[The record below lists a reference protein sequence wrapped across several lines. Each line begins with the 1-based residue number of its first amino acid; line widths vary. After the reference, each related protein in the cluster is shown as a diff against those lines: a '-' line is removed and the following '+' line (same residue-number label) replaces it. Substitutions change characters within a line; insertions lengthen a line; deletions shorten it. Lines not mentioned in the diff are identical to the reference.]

1 MNDAAA
7 FDLNN
12 DDAFKRW
19 RDAKLTDYPQTLG
32 DLVVEINDPF
42 NLTEA
47 EKAGLLSRCAKANMV
62 VYIIKNPESIP
73 ENPLPALLKQIG
85 VQDLDLN
92 LGAGPGGL
100 SALSPGGS
108 AHAPFAEYIPYRAA
122 AIGWH
127 TDGYYNA
134 NDRQVRTLSLYCERP
149 AHEGGENDVLD
160 HEIAYLQLREQN
172 PDIIR
177 ALMDPEAMTIP
188 ARLENGQVARPERPG
203 PVFSIDHRDGFL
215 HMRYTART
223 ISIRWQDDAATR
235 EAVAALENL
244 MSSPSPYHFTGR
256 LETGWGLISTNV
268 LHTRRA
274 FHDLEGGHK
283 RILYRA
289 RLFDRVPQP
298 A

>member
-1 MNDAAA
+1 MNDPAA

-12 DDAFKRW
+12 DEAFKRW
-19 RDAKLTDYPQTLG
+19 RDAKLTDYPKTLG
-32 DLVVEINDPF
+32 DLVVEIKDPF
-42 NLTEA
+42 QLTDA
-47 EKAGLLSRCAKANMV
+47 EKTALLSRCAKANMAL
-62 VYIIKNPESIP
+62 YTIANPQSLP
-73 ENPLPALLKQIG
+73 KNPLPALMEQIG
-85 VQDLDLN
+85 VKEMDLN

-127 TDGYYNA
+127 TDGYYNT
-134 NDRQVRTLSLYCERP
+134 NDRQVRTLSLYCKRP
-149 AHEGGENDVLD
+149 AQEGGENDLLD
-160 HEIAYLQLREQN
+160 HEIAYLQLREKN

-177 ALMDPEAMTIP
+177 ALMAPEVMTIP
-188 ARLENGQVARPERPG
+188 ARLENGQVARPDRPG
-203 PVFSIDHRDGFL
+203 PVFSVDADGFL

-223 ISIRWQDDAATR
+223 ISIRWQDDDATR
-235 EAVAALENL
+235 EAVKALVDL
-244 MSSPSPYHFTGR
+244 TATPSPYIFSGR
-256 LETGWGLISTNV
+256 LEAGWGLVSTNV

-274 FHDLEGGHK
+274 FHDPDGAPK